1 MELIKDRIAEALRAR
16 DMLPIDLAR
25 RSGIDKGSISKYL
38 KGDVLP
44 KQSRIAAMAN
54 VLNVSPAWLMGYNV
68 PMERD
73 EIDLHKLNDTNLARL
88 KAYYDALIDSQNGN
102 T

>member
-25 RSGIDKGSISKYL
+25 RAGIDKGSISKYL

-68 PMERD
+68 PMERE
-73 EIDLHKLNDTNLARL
+73 EIDLNKLNDTNLTRL

>member
-1 MELIKDRIAEALRAR
+1 MELIKDRITEALRAR

-73 EIDLHKLNDTNLARL
+73 EIDLNKLSDTNLARL

>member
-1 MELIKDRIAEALRAR
+1 MELIKDRITEALRAR

-73 EIDLHKLNDTNLARL
+73 EIDLNKLNDTNLARL

>member
-1 MELIKDRIAEALRAR
+1 MELIKDRIAEALRVR

-25 RSGIDKGSISKYL
+25 RAGIDKGSISKYL

-68 PMERD
+68 PVERD
-73 EIDLHKLNDTNLARL
+73 EIDHNNRKE
-88 KAYYDALIDSQNGN
+88 
-102 T
+102 

>member
-1 MELIKDRIAEALRAR
+1 MELIKDRITEALRAR

-25 RSGIDKGSISKYL
+25 RTGIDKGSISKYL

-73 EIDLHKLNDTNLARL
+73 EIDLNKLNDTNLARL

>member
-1 MELIKDRIAEALRAR
+1 MELIKDRIAEALSVR

-25 RSGIDKGSISKYL
+25 RAGIDKGSISKYL

-54 VLNVSPAWLMGYNV
+54 VLDVSPAWLMGYNV
-68 PMERD
+68 PMEKED
-73 EIDLHKLNDTNLARL
+73 IDITKVNETNQARL

>member
-1 MELIKDRIAEALRAR
+1 MELIKDRIAEALSVR

-25 RSGIDKGSISKYL
+25 RAGIDKGSISKYL

-44 KQSRIAAMAN
+44 KQSRIAAMAT

-68 PMERD
+68 PMEKE
-73 EIDLHKLNDTNLARL
+73 EIDLNKLNDTNLVRL

>member
-1 MELIKDRIAEALRAR
+1 MELIKDRIAEALRVR

-25 RSGIDKGSISKYL
+25 RAGIDKGSISKYL

-73 EIDLHKLNDTNLARL
+73 EIDLNKLNDTNLARL